1 MTGPIFDTH
10 AHYSA
15 RAFDADRFA
24 LLDSL
29 PEKGVVGVCE
39 QATHS
44 GDAPRVLELAHRY
57 PWVYAAIG
65 IHPESLLAPEDC
77 GEEGPAPTVSVFGGD
92 WAAEMK
98 ALAPCYDDPKVVAVG
113 ECGLDYHWPIPKEE
127 QQALFEAEIRCAL
140 ELEKPI
146 IVHDREA
153 HADVYSLLKRYA
165 PKGVLH
171 CYSGSADDAA
181 WLARQGMY
189 IGFGGTLTFKNA
201 RKTREAAAA
210 LPMEAIV
217 LETDCP
223 YMAPEPHR
231 GQRNDSSLIIHVA
244 EVLGQVKGLSVQE
257 VLRIT
262 NENAKRLFGI

>member
-1 MTGPIFDTH
+1 MIFDTH
-10 AHYSA
+10 AHYTSH
-15 RAFDADRFA
+15 RFDSDRHA
-24 LLDSL
+24 LLQSL
-29 PEKGVVGVCE
+29 PQKGVAGVVDCAVDL
-39 QATHS
+39 AT
-44 GDAPRVLELAHRY
+44 AREELALAGQY
-57 PWVYAAIG
+57 PFVYAALG
-65 IHPESLLAPEDC
+65 IHPESIIEED
-77 GEEGPAPTVSVFGGD
+77 TSTRLVFGGD
-92 WAAEMK
+92 WRAELRAIRPLYEHPK
-98 ALAPCYDDPKVVAVG
+98 AVAVG

-127 QQALFEAEIRCAL
+127 QQALFEEEIRCAL

-146 IVHDREA
+146 LVHDREA
-153 HADVYSLLKRYA
+153 HADVYALLKKYK

-171 CYSGSADDAA
+171 CYSGSAEDAV

-223 YMAPEPHR
+223 YMTPEPHR

-244 EVLGQVKGLSVQE
+244 EVLGQIKGLPVQE
-257 VLRIT
+257 VLRAT
-262 NENAKRLFGI
+262 SENAKRLFGI

>member
-15 RAFDADRFA
+15 RAFEADRFA

-113 ECGLDYHWPIPKEE
+113 ETTTGL
-127 QQALFEAEIRCAL
+127 C
-140 ELEKPI
+140 
-146 IVHDREA
+146 
-153 HADVYSLLKRYA
+153 
-165 PKGVLH
+165 
-171 CYSGSADDAA
+171 
-181 WLARQGMY
+181 
-189 IGFGGTLTFKNA
+189 
-201 RKTREAAAA
+201 RKTHSWRCLRRRSA
-210 LPMEAIV
+210 LRLSWTSPSSSTT
-217 LETDCP
+217 ETPTPTSTPC
-223 YMAPEPHR
+223 
-231 GQRNDSSLIIHVA
+231 
-244 EVLGQVKGLSVQE
+244 
-257 VLRIT
+257 
-262 NENAKRLFGI
+262 

>member
-1 MTGPIFDTH
+1 M
-10 AHYSA
+10 
-15 RAFDADRFA
+15 
-24 LLDSL
+24 
-29 PEKGVVGVCE
+29 
-39 QATHS
+39 
-44 GDAPRVLELAHRY
+44 
-57 PWVYAAIG
+57 
-65 IHPESLLAPEDC
+65 
-77 GEEGPAPTVSVFGGD
+77 FGGD
-92 WAAEMK
+92 WRAEMRAIRPLYEHPK
-98 ALAPCYDDPKVVAVG
+98 AVAVG

-127 QQALFEAEIRCAL
+127 QQALFEEEIRCAL

-146 IVHDREA
+146 LVHDREA
-153 HADVYSLLKRYA
+153 HADVYALLKKYK

-171 CYSGSADDAA
+171 CYSGSAEDAV

-201 RKTREAAAA
+201 RKTRESAAA

-244 EVLGQVKGLSVQE
+244 EVLGQIKGLPVQE
-257 VLRIT
+257 VLRAT